1 MDNILEYDSS
11 SEEILEDSNN
21 NNDDNDN
28 GNPLSNALV
37 KRKFSDENLN
47 QTIKK
52 KKISSLPPLPTEFL
66 QLYSD
71 NKVHIDNP
79 DEHQGRVRTKLHV
92 EGNWATHVY
101 MEVIIPEDFED
112 LLKNI
117 KIQSESFLNNNEKEI
132 KVFSCLEEEESE
144 LLKLLDKDVLKLL
157 EHINSVVKDFRQ
169 EEFYKDPKFHSSIL
183 WALGN
188 SINNSLC
195 NHLKNLGYERKIQGY
210 NFIIEKMVCKI
221 GNRIFS
227 VKLL

>member
-1 MDNILEYDSS
+1 M
-11 SEEILEDSNN
+11 SE
-21 NNDDNDN
+21 
-28 GNPLSNALV
+28 
-37 KRKFSDENLN
+37 R
-47 QTIKK
+47 K

-144 LLKLLDKDVLKLL
+144 LLKLLDKDVLNIKLHISLTKPIFLKYFQINGFWDNLKKGFKNKKKFEIAFSKLQNLTNNENTRSFLAL
-157 EHINSVVKDFRQ
+157 EVDKGFDKCGKR
-169 EEFYKDPKFHSSIL
+169 L
-183 WALGN
+183 
-188 SINNSLC
+188 
-195 NHLKNLGYERKIQGY
+195 
-210 NFIIEKMVCKI
+210 
-221 GNRIFS
+221 
-227 VKLL
+227 